1 MSKKFHIPKY
11 KVKKLSYL
19 IKDQVIEDI
28 EIPSGFTWDVD
39 QTLLI
44 FIRRLLWK
52 FIDENNG
59 IPQKYLD
66 MFDGEDQEEKAVRQF
81 NHEILNL
88 TFKINILLKSD
99 CLSLEE
105 YRQKINEVLDD
116 LKVLLPDLWW

>member
-11 KVKKLSYL
+11 KIRKLSYL
-19 IKDQVIEDI
+19 EKDQIIEDI

-44 FIRRLLWK
+44 FIRNLLWK

-66 MFDGEDQEEKAVRQF
+66 MFDGDGREDKAVHQF

-88 TFKINILLKSD
+88 TSKIGDLLKSD
-99 CLSLEE
+99 CLSSEE
-105 YRQKINEVLDD
+105 YIQRINEVLDD
-116 LKVLLPDLWW
+116 LKVLLPDLRW

>member
-11 KVKKLSYL
+11 KIKKLSYL
-19 IKDQVIEDI
+19 EKDQVIQDI

-44 FIRRLLWK
+44 FIRELLWK

-66 MFDGEDQEEKAVRQF
+66 MFEGDEQEDKAIHQF

-88 TFKINILLKSD
+88 TSKISDLLNSD

-105 YRQKINEVLDD
+105 YRQRVNEILDD

>member
-19 IKDQVIEDI
+19 EKDRVIEDI
-28 EIPSGFTWDVD
+28 EIPAGFTWDVD

-66 MFDGEDQEEKAVRQF
+66 MFEGADKEEKAVCQF

-88 TFKINILLKSD
+88 TSKITDLLKSD
-99 CLSLEE
+99 CLSSEE